1 MANLKARIQEETT
14 VAMKARDK
22 ARLATLR
29 LINAE
34 LKQIEVDER
43 RELSDEDVLNVLS
56 RMLKQRRDSLSQ
68 FEDAGRTDLA
78 EQESFEI
85 TVVESFMPEAMSE
98 QAIAELVDK
107 VIAET
112 GAEGMQDMGRVMG
125 AVKAAITGRAD
136 MSVVSAK
143 VKSRLAPRS

>member
-56 RMLKQRRDSLSQ
+56 RMLIPRRDSLSQ
-68 FEDAGRTDLA
+68 FDDAGRSDLA
-78 EQESFEI
+78 
-85 TVVESFMPEAMSE
+85 
-98 QAIAELVDK
+98 
-107 VIAET
+107 
-112 GAEGMQDMGRVMG
+112 
-125 AVKAAITGRAD
+125 
-136 MSVVSAK
+136 
-143 VKSRLAPRS
+143 